1 MCILLHYIVFDYKT
15 LSDVLIQNAYLQF
28 NDTHTPLHRRPSRR
42 NIPEHLLATLPS
54 RSAKTTNFKSKPQLG
69 HNQNKPSPTTTTDGA
84 IRAFSCISGDNDGDN
99 NVDSLVFGD
108 GGHGSPISPQ
118 NSATHT
124 GDGTA
129 EFAQAEPTL
138 TSSSATSSC
147 QDNNLRSTTA
157 EDVASVALDPAG
169 SSSLTTPLDHMAL
182 HSSQSAPTT
191 TTTTN
196 DKGDK
201 GEDGVGDCNLM
212 ERDASSHIDGKS
224 LSTDNTTPT
233 TTPTSNTNASS
244 SSSSSCT
251 ANVNGC
257 DANDNVTTPPNSG
270 GVKDSCGD
278 SSGGGA
284 HGNIGADVVGDID
297 SALSK
302 ALSASTATTS
312 TPFGFAHF
320 NSIRVEAR
328 PSIIEMNDTT
338 TSLDTTTT
346 TSDTP
351 QAKNTHIDFAS
362 TSTST
367 SRMASRLS
375 SRYSMSLEAS
385 LQDTPTL
392 GATETG
398 FIDFDGDRDC
408 G

>member
-15 LSDVLIQNAYLQF
+15 LSDVLIQNTYLQF

-69 HNQNKPSPTTTTDGA
+69 HHQNKPSPTTTTDGA
-84 IRAFSCISGDNDGDN
+84 IRAFSSISGDNDGDN

-129 EFAQAEPTL
+129 EEPTL
-138 TSSSATSSC
+138 TSSSTSSC

-157 EDVASVALDPAG
+157 EDAASAALDPAG

-182 HSSQSAPTT
+182 HPSQSAPTT

-196 DKGDK
+196 DKV
-201 GEDGVGDCNLM
+201 EDGVGDCNLM
-212 ERDASSHIDGKS
+212 EHDISSHIDGKS

-233 TTPTSNTNASS
+233 HTTTSNTNASS

-257 DANDNVTTPPNSG
+257 DANDNVTTPPNGG
-270 GVKDSCGD
+270 GVRDSCGVSCGD

-284 HGNIGADVVGDID
+284 HGNTGADVVGDID

-320 NSIRVEAR
+320 NSIRVEAH

-346 TSDTP
+346 TDTP
-351 QAKNTHIDFAS
+351 QAKNTHINFAS